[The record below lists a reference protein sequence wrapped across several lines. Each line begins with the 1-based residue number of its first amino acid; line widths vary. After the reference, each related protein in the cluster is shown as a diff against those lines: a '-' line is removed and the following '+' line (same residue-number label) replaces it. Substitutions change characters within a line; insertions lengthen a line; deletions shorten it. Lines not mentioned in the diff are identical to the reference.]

1 MSENLNEDHGGF
13 EAGAKPAENAEKA
26 REQAAKSARAQAR
39 AQKLSRDEKRA
50 KKHDSSL
57 AALIAALLRD
67 PAKAPILDAVLDALE
82 SGIPSAFLLGAVS
95 LADPQVSLEIRMK
108 AGKIPNSVEVPPKA
122 DPADFDERNIDPL
135 LQLRMNAWFDDI
147 VSALFSDPSVVA
159 AEKFLSLASSDGVES
174 VVADG
179 VESVVADG
187 VAEHV
192 KTKDAEARPRAAG
205 VLSAAFSWFLAN
217 VNVSISP
224 RKAGSYAEF
233 ILDEVARRARS
244 FLENSDPELR
254 AAGDVDLFGV

>member
-179 VESVVADG
+179 V
-187 VAEHV
+187 AEHV